1 MNMFNNDSDDDFC
14 PYETLQNHDD
24 WISQMAQHQEALAAL
39 LKDQTRQITQ
49 DHSLIKQMIRTIQ
62 MQQNQIIAMDDRI
75 QQLEEKYEDKN

>member
-1 MNMFNNDSDDDFC
+1 MNMFNSDSDDDFC
-14 PYETLQNHDD
+14 PYTTLQNHDD
-24 WISQMAQHQEALAAL
+24 WIAQMAQHQESLAVL
-39 LKDQTRQITQ
+39 VKDQTRQITQ